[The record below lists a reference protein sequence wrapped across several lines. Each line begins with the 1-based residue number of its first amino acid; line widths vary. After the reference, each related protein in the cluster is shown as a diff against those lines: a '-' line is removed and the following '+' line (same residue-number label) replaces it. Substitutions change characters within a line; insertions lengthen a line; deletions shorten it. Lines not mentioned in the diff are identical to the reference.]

1 MDCIKIVLV
10 LIQWIGMAL
19 VVFVKHLTNILAL
32 VHIRT
37 LQEILAEE
45 NMPVVLV
52 HHLIAGVIQAKIA
65 FVRHIIHVPE
75 KMKQEALEASVMDFM
90 LNVHVKKV
98 FIGAKASVY
107 VKRMVHQCVFK
118 HK

>member
-1 MDCIKIVLV
+1 
-10 LIQWIGMAL
+10 MAL
-19 VVFVKHLTNILAL
+19 IVFVKHLTNILAL

-52 HHLIAGVIQAKIA
+52 HHLIAGVIQAKVA
-65 FVRHIIHVPE
+65 FAQVYLHAPVH
-75 KMKQEALEASVMDFM
+75 MKQEALEASVMDFM

-98 FIGAKASVY
+98 FIGAKAAVD
-107 VKRMVHQCVFK
+107 VKSLVDQSVFK